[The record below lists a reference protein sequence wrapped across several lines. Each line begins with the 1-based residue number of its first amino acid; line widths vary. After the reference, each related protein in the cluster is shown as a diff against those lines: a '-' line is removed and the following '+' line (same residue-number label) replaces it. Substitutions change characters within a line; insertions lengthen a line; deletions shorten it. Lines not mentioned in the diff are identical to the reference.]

1 MADLRKAAALFE
13 DRVDRDDFF
22 HAATAERA
30 RRTLHELIES
40 PERRLLFLLGEP
52 GVGKT
57 KMLRTLRE
65 DLEGEGSRKVLFFT
79 EPFFDPRSFLERLL
93 KEEGLSAEGS
103 LEECKAQAVER
114 YGEMSHLIMID
125 EAQLLDEASLEFLR
139 ILADTRAFSLLLSMH
154 RKEGEEI
161 LSLPHFRSRSH
172 RVVEIGA
179 LEPSEVGEYL
189 RSRLRGEGM
198 EELAGAL
205 DERNIKRIHRYTGG
219 NFRFVKRMAQT
230 LFELMDEA
238 KAKGMGRFA
247 RPNGCLTEM
256 AALDLGLIDG

>member
-13 DRVDRDDFF
+13 DRVDRDDYF
-22 HAATAERA
+22 HAAAAERA
-30 RRTLHELIES
+30 RRTLHELVES

-57 KMLRTLRE
+57 KMLRTLQE
-65 DLEGEGSRKVLFFT
+65 DLQSKGGRDVLFFT
-79 EPFFDPRSFLERLL
+79 EPFFDPRAFLERLL
-93 KEEGLSAEGS
+93 KEEGLPAEGS
-103 LEECKAQAVER
+103 LEECKTRAVER
-114 YGEMSHLIMID
+114 YGEKPHLIMID
-125 EAQLLDEASLEFLR
+125 EAQLLNETSLEFLR
-139 ILADTRAFSLLLSMH
+139 ILADTRAFTFLLSMH

-189 RSRLRGEGM
+189 RSRLREEGM
-198 EELAGAL
+198 EELADSL
-205 DERNIKRIHRYTGG
+205 DGKSVRAIHRYTEG
-219 NFRFVKRMAQT
+219 NFRLVKRMAQT

-238 KAKGMGRFA
+238 KAKGMTRFA
-247 RPNGCLTEM
+247 RPDGCLTEM
-256 AALDLGLIDG
+256 AALDLELIDG